1 MPELYKV
8 TFNINDVYGYI
19 AYDDTKHSIEVS
31 FSDTA
36 VADKINTFLTTEQQI
51 NMPSANNVS
60 DFSFKSYLATN
71 SMQDFQTVLTRLWE
85 NLGVHV
91 DWSLPSEFI

>member
-1 MPELYKV
+1 MSELYKV
-8 TFNINDVYGYI
+8 TFNINATYGYV
-19 AYDDTKHSIEVS
+19 AYDDTKHIIEVS
-31 FSDTA
+31 FPDTV
-36 VADKINTFLTTEQQI
+36 VADKIKMFLATEQQI

-60 DFSFKSYLATN
+60 EFSSKSYLAAN

-91 DWSLPSEFI
+91 DWSFPSELI